1 MTSRFFAFGCSYTA
15 FAWPS
20 WSDFVG
26 LRFPDNYY
34 NYGRSG
40 AANNFIFHHLIE
52 MHERHEFTK
61 DDLIIIQWTEMMRES
76 RYLNGWWH
84 TNGSIANS
92 YPKEYIKQYVDP
104 RGFLIRDLTMIAAVT
119 HILDSIGCEYHYL
132 TLNDFAFSEDI
143 SGLYAPYL
151 NLMKPSYQQVIG
163 ELKSR
168 TLCNQVLVKDPHP
181 TPGEHY
187 KFLSQVLPQWAPED
201 DTVATAWDQQL
212 ADCWHTHAEGRN
224 ETWPGIDRGFL
235 KTHIGL

>member
-15 FAWPS
+15 FAWPT

-26 LRFPDNYY
+26 LRFPDKYY

-40 AANNFIFHHLIE
+40 AANNFIFHHLVE
-52 MHERHEFTK
+52 MHERHTFTK
-61 DDLIIIQWTEMMRES
+61 NDLIIIQWSEMMRES

-84 TNGSIANS
+84 ANGSIANS

-132 TLNDFAFSEDI
+132 TLNNFAFSKDI
-143 SGLYAPYL
+143 SELYTSYL
-151 NLMKPSYQQVIG
+151 NLMKPSYQKVIG

-168 TLCNQVLVKDPHP
+168 TLCEQILIKDPHP
-181 TPGEHY
+181 TPSEHY

-201 DTVATAWDQQL
+201 STIADTWDQQL
-212 ADCWHTHAEGRN
+212 ADQWHTPAEGWK
-224 ETWPGIDRGFL
+224 WPGIDRGFA
-235 KTHIGL
+235 KAHPGL

>member
-15 FAWPS
+15 FAWPT

-26 LRFPDNYY
+26 LRFPDKYY

-40 AANNFIFHHLIE
+40 AANNFIFHHLVE
-52 MHERHEFTK
+52 MHERHTFTK
-61 DDLIIIQWTEMMRES
+61 NDLIIIQWSEMMRES

-84 TNGSIANS
+84 ANGSIANS

-132 TLNDFAFSEDI
+132 TLNNFAFSKDI
-143 SGLYAPYL
+143 SELYTSYL
-151 NLMKPSYQQVIG
+151 NLMKPSYQKVIG

-168 TLCNQVLVKDPHP
+168 TLCEQILIKDPHP
-181 TPGEHY
+181 TPSEHY

-201 DTVATAWDQQL
+201 STIADTWDQQL
-212 ADCWHTHAEGRN
+212 ADKWHTPAEGWK
-224 ETWPGIDRGFL
+224 WPGIDRGFA
-235 KTHIGL
+235 KAHPGL